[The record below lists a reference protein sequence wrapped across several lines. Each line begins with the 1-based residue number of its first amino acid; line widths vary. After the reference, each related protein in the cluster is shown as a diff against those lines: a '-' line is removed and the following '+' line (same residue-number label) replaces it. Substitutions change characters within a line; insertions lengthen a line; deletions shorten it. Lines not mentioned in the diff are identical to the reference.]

1 MLIIAYILGGWVWTN
16 AYVRFLKKIGE
27 QNVVPLIRD
36 NEFVGK
42 IDLTCKERFSLHIKV
57 ARNHSK
63 NDLNEIIDSIY
74 YLLTFLSFSTLNF
87 IILYVAIFFLKRVGE
102 AKILC
107 NIQGRL
113 DEMLIITYI
122 VGGWV
127 WKSPKKC
134 LRNIW
139 TVPRKNLYI
148 KQFLASVFCDV
159 IFIF

>member
-57 ARNHSK
+57 ARIHSK
-63 NDLNEIIDSIY
+63 NDLDKIINSIN

-87 IILYVAIFFLKRVGE
+87 IILLYVAIFFLKRVGE
-102 AKILC
+102 AKILR
-107 NIQGRL
+107 NIQGGL
-113 DEMLIITYI
+113 DEMLIIAYI

-127 WKSPKKC
+127 QKSLQKC

-139 TVPRKNLYI
+139 TVP
-148 KQFLASVFCDV
+148 
-159 IFIF
+159 

>member
-1 MLIIAYILGGWVWTN
+1 MLIIAYILGGWVRTN

-57 ARNHSK
+57 ARIHSK

-87 IILYVAIFFLKRVGE
+87 IIL
-102 AKILC
+102 
-107 NIQGRL
+107 
-113 DEMLIITYI
+113 
-122 VGGWV
+122 
-127 WKSPKKC
+127 
-134 LRNIW
+134 
-139 TVPRKNLYI
+139 
-148 KQFLASVFCDV
+148 
-159 IFIF
+159 